1 MITSMT
7 FAMVLLPPTVDMKQ
21 LPLFAFAV
29 TVATYLAFALWLGLD
44 PQALL
49 KAFKIENA
57 TAGMLTEIRAFYG
70 GIELGIAA
78 AMVWLWRRGDRVA
91 ALVVG
96 GLPLAAAASVRVI
109 GMLVDEASSL
119 HVTIAIAEG
128 SGGTLCLFA
137 SRWAR
142 PGTSTTQSFD

>member
-1 MITSMT
+1 MT
-7 FAMVLLPPTVDMKQ
+7 FATRLLPPTADMKL
-21 LPLFAFAV
+21 LPHFAIV
-29 TVATYLAFALWLGLD
+29 LTVGTYSAFALWLGLD

-78 AMVWLWRRGDRVA
+78 AMVWLWIRGDRVA
-91 ALVVG
+91 SLVIG

-109 GMLVDEASSL
+109 GMLVDEVSSL
-119 HVTIAIAEG
+119 HIMIAIAEG
-128 SGGTLCLFA
+128 SGGALCLFA

-142 PGTSTTQSFD
+142 QESSLAKSSD

>member
-1 MITSMT
+1 
-7 FAMVLLPPTVDMKQ
+7 MKQ
-21 LPLFAFAV
+21 FPLFAFV
-29 TVATYLAFALWLGLD
+29 ITVATYLVFALWLGLD

-78 AMVWLWRRGDRVA
+78 ATMWLWRRGDRVA
-91 ALVVG
+91 SLVVG
-96 GLPLAAAASVRVI
+96 GLPLAAAASIRLV
-109 GMLVDEASSL
+109 GMLVDEVSSL

-128 SGGTLCLFA
+128 SGGALCLFA

-142 PGTSTTQSFD
+142 QETSLSQSSD